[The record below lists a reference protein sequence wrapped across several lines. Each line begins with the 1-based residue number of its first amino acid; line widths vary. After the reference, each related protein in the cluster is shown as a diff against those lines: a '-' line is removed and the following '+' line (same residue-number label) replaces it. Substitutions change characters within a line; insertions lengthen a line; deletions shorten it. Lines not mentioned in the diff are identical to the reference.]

1 MKRSDQAKTVS
12 AVVNNMKS
20 NNKPI
25 ISVVI
30 PVYGVEKYLAECL
43 DSVLA
48 QTLKNIEILAV
59 DDGSPDHCGE
69 ILDEYA
75 KKDSRIIAIHQKNGG
90 YGAAVNAGLV
100 KVRGEYTAIVEP
112 DDIIEPDMYE
122 RLYESAKK
130 YDTDVTKGGFWKY
143 NSYESG
149 YRRNWFWTNAMGIDL
164 RNAPEGA
171 FKLTDWPKLI
181 GFHASVWSCI
191 YRTKFLKDNNI
202 KMLAGKGVY
211 YQDFPWMVEC
221 MSKAKRISVVKD
233 AFYHW
238 RNEPN
243 QNNST
248 NVKTQKNGKKL
259 IEQARTMSPK
269 GIEIVKRLGIY
280 DQVKEPLMVHVLW
293 ANYGFFMHIEKDW
306 RERYFNA
313 LKKLFAGLDQDET
326 FQWRFFSPYEKSFVI
341 ALLHESWPT
350 FSRRMFLRRVK
361 SGLKNRVKMVAF
373 AISPSYKALN
383 YIKAQNYDLI
393 DRNNMM
399 QSSLDEMRGE
409 IALLRKK

>member
-1 MKRSDQAKTVS
+1 
-12 AVVNNMKS
+12 MKS

-75 KKDSRIIAIHQKNGG
+75 KKDPRIIAIHQKNGG
-90 YGAAVNAGLV
+90 YGAAVNAGLA
-100 KVRGEYTAIVEP
+100 KVRGEFTAIVEP

-122 RLYESAKK
+122 RLYESAKM
-130 YDTDVTKGGFWKY
+130 YNTDITKGCFWKF
-143 NSYESG
+143 NSYENG
-149 YRRNWFWTNAMGIDL
+149 YKRNIFFANGMGIDL
-164 RNAPEGA
+164 RHAPDGV

-181 GFHASVWSCI
+181 AFHASVWSCI
-191 YRTKFLKDNNI
+191 YKTKFLRDNGI
-202 KMLAGKGVY
+202 KMLAGRGVY

-221 MSKAKRISVVKD
+221 MTKAKRISVVKE

-238 RNEPN
+238 RNEPD

-248 NVKTQKNGKKL
+248 NTKTNHNGKKL
-259 IEQARTMSPK
+259 IEQARTMAPTALSIAK
-269 GIEIVKRLGIY
+269 AQGIY
-280 DQVKEPLMVHVLW
+280 DKIKEPLMIHMLW
-293 ANYGFFMHIEKDW
+293 ANYGFFMQVEKSW
-306 RERYFNA
+306 QERYFYA
-313 LKKLFAGLDQDET
+313 MKKLFAGLDEDKT
-326 FQWRFFSPYEKSFVI
+326 FQWRFFRPDEKAFVLAI
-341 ALLHESWPT
+341 IKEDWPT
-350 FSRRMFLRRVK
+350 FSRKMLWRRVK
-361 SGLKNRVKMVAF
+361 SGLKNRAKRVAF
-373 AISPSYKALN
+373 VISPSYKALN
-383 YIKAQNYDLI
+383 YIKSQNYDLI

-399 QSSLDEMRGE
+399 QSELDDIREE
-409 IALLRKK
+409 LALIRKK